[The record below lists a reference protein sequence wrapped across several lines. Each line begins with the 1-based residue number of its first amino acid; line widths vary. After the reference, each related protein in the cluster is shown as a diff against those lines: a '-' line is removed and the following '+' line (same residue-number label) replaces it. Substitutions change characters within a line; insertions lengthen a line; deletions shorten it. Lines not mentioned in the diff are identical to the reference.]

1 MVARWLT
8 LGVWALVAAAAT
20 GWGLRVFVQSQPVP
34 AGTPVAD
41 AAPVLQADLT
51 RLLGADPALPAAAPE
66 AAAPVPETSFRL
78 VGVVAPRSA
87 AGTGRSMREGVAL
100 IAVGDRPPRAFRV
113 GSPVDGDTVL
123 QAVSARGAELG
134 LRGGPVQATLH
145 LPALP
150 PPASGML
157 PTAPAPVPTLPP
169 TSAQRSPLNRPTPLP
184 LPAQPPASP
193 QPDNGSPPPVD
204 SPPRNPN
211 PTLM

>member
-1 MVARWLT
+1 MSTPLSHAAEAHDVWSIDFKGHCQLGNGRACYPLT
-8 LGVWALVAAAAT
+8 VTDNAIRYVLSCR
-20 GWGLRVFVQSQPVP
+20 GLY
-34 AGTPVAD
+34 
-41 AAPVLQADLT
+41 
-51 RLLGADPALPAAAPE
+51 E
-66 AAAPVPETSFRL
+66 
-78 VGVVAPRSA
+78 PR
-87 AGTGRSMREGVAL
+87 R
-100 IAVGDRPPRAFRV
+100 
-113 GSPVDGDTVL
+113 
-123 QAVSARGAELG
+123 
-134 LRGGPVQATLH
+134 GPVQATLH